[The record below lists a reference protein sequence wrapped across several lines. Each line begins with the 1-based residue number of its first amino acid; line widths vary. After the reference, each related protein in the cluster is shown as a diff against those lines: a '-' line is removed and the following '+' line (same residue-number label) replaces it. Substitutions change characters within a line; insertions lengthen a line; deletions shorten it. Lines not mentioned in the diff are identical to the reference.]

1 MFCQFERIYIMS
13 ALVSDRGF
21 YKTLAVLTV
30 PIALQNLIGLGMN
43 LTDTIMLGSLGE
55 KQISASSLANQPFF
69 IFTLF
74 IFGLCSGACVLTAQ
88 YWGKSDTE
96 TISKIMA
103 LAIKASVLCSIVFS
117 LLVLIFPEFIISLY
131 TPDKD
136 VIKLGA
142 QFLRIIGFSYMI
154 SAVSTTYLYILR
166 SVENVR
172 LPLLINFTSF
182 VVNTILNW
190 ILIYGKFGAPAMGIR
205 GSATATLCARILELA
220 MVLTYAFAFDKTL
233 KIRFRYILKTDMQLF
248 RDFLRYSAPVVANET
263 MWSIGISLQSVV
275 IGHMGSQEVAA
286 NSIAGVV
293 QRLGMVVIFGMANSA
308 AVIVGKQIGAGN
320 QKKAK
325 EYAHTILILSVV
337 MGVLAALFIL
347 CVKNVMIDFYS
358 VDVVTK
364 TYARQ
369 IIEVYAAII
378 MFQAFNTVNIVG
390 ILRGGGDTRFAMFI
404 DITTLW
410 VFALPIGALAGLY
423 FKLPFPLVFLLL
435 TSDEAV
441 KFLVG
446 IWRFRTGKWLC
457 NVTR

>member
-1 MFCQFERIYIMS
+1 MNLMQAHI
-13 ALVSDRGF
+13 SDKGF
-21 YKTLAVLTV
+21 YKSLALLTI

-43 LTDTIMLGSLGE
+43 LMDTVMLGSLGE
-55 KQISASSLANQPFF
+55 KQISASSLANQPYF

-74 IFGLCSGACVLTAQ
+74 MFGLCSGACVLTAQ

-117 LLVLIFPEFIISLY
+117 AVVLIFPEFVISLY
-131 TPDKD
+131 TSDKD
-136 VIKLGA
+136 VIRLGA
-142 QFLRIIGFSYMI
+142 QFLRIIGFSYLI
-154 SAVSTTYLYILR
+154 SAVSTTYLYVLR

-190 ILIYGKFGAPAMGIR
+190 ILIYGKFGAPAMGIK

-220 MVLTYAFAFDKTL
+220 MALTYAFAFDKTL
-233 KIRFRYILKTDMQLF
+233 KIRLRYILKTDMHLL

-263 MWSIGISLQSVV
+263 MWGIGISMQSVV

-293 QRLGMVVIFGMANSA
+293 QRLGMVVIFGMANAA

-320 QKKAK
+320 QQKAK
-325 EYAHTILILSVV
+325 KYARKMLVLSVI
-337 MGVLAALFIL
+337 MGIVSAAFVLLIKDFM
-347 CVKNVMIDFYS
+347 VGFYNVDETTKN
-358 VDVVTK
+358 
-364 TYARQ
+364 YARQ
-369 IIEVYAAII
+369 IIEVYAGII

-390 ILRGGGDTRFAMFI
+390 ILRGGGDTRFAMI
-404 DITTLW
+404 ADITTLW
-410 VFALPIGALAGLY
+410 VFALPFGALAGLY
-423 FKLPFPLVFLLL
+423 FKWPLPLVFFLL

-441 KFLVG
+441 KFLIG
-446 IWRFRTGKWLC
+446 IWRFRTGNWLR